1 MSPSQHLLAYLAQRN
16 VIHLC
21 LVNGQMNESEG
32 EVELASMRAEQTKI
46 LHGFL
51 IHLLPVTS
59 LQRTGDCHSPGVGEG
74 EG

>member
-1 MSPSQHLLAYLAQRN
+1 
-16 VIHLC
+16 
-21 LVNGQMNESEG
+21 MNESEG
-32 EVELASMRAEQTKI
+32 EVELASMRAEQMKI